1 MKENYNKQGK
11 MYNSAL
17 KMKSNV
23 WRNILFAL
31 DILNRDFI
39 AVPVEKEERGLL

>member
-1 MKENYNKQGK
+1 

-31 DILNRDFI
+31 DILSRDFI
-39 AVPVEKEERGLL
+39 AVPDEKEERGLS